1 MTAESRPIRPDDP
14 PGLSSLPPVV
24 HSVAARFAWVTASSE
39 PEALTLLSRPFLVG
53 VVTHQDCGALQ
64 ARFPFMTELTPEM
77 TREDY
82 TILLVTLWLQIEA
95 IYHRGAVMPDDV
107 MKAFVQK
114 EAATREASDCREDDN
129 EPVTGL
135 HP

>member
-1 MTAESRPIRPDDP
+1 MIP
-14 PGLSSLPPVV
+14 PGLISLPPVAN
-24 HSVAARFAWVTASSE
+24 SVAARFAWVTASSE

-53 VVTHQDCGALQ
+53 VVTDQDCHALQ
-64 ARFPFMTELTPEM
+64 TRFPFMTDLVPEM

-95 IYHRGAVMPDDV
+95 IYHRGDVMPDDV
-107 MKAFVQK
+107 MKALTQK